1 MTFES
6 SATIRARLIPL
17 LALAGLVLLGWLLV
31 GAVLFRSGFYYR
43 YVASPDS
50 TAGEAERALQVID
63 QRYVPGARN
72 VLVLGDSRTAEGFSS
87 RVANQSAAGIN
98 FIEAGMA
105 GTTPRVWS
113 YLLQKID
120 PAGDRFDAVVLLRI
134 LDVNA
139 SDRECLA
146 DRSLDLAYLPP
157 LITTTDA
164 LDIPRSFAQPP
175 AHAQAWRTVLL
186 PMRAA
191 RADLDALANAP
202 YARLRAVRANLRAYV
217 PSRYAYTG
225 HAESLAAITL
235 DPVTLHPRAATDV
248 PPSVIAYLDQLRD
261 SRSAPRAPDPCNL
274 AYYREWL
281 GRIAT
286 RYRPTHR
293 PVLLVALP
301 RGPFHLEHGPPAR
314 TDLAAVGLTAGDGVT
329 LLAPSAVGALEQP
342 QFYFDGLHMN
352 RAGRDRYSV
361 LVAQSVADAL
371 APRPQGAAR

>member
-1 MTFES
+1 VTFES
-6 SATIRARLIPL
+6 GATIRTRLAPL
-17 LALAGLVLLGWLLV
+17 LALVGLVGVGWLLV
-31 GAVLFRSGFYYR
+31 GVVLFRSGFYYR

-50 TAGEAERALQVID
+50 TAGEAERALQVIG

-87 RVANQSAAGIN
+87 QVANRSVPGIN

-113 YLLQKID
+113 YLLRKID

-134 LDVNA
+134 VDVNTP
-139 SDRECLA
+139 DRECLA

-157 LITTTDA
+157 LVTAADA

-175 AHAQAWRTVLL
+175 ARAQAWRTVLL
-186 PMRAA
+186 PMRTA

-225 HAESLAAITL
+225 HAESLAAVTL
-235 DPVTLHPRAATDV
+235 DPVTLHPQPAADATASLID
-248 PPSVIAYLDQLRD
+248 YLDQLRD
-261 SRSAPRAPDPCNL
+261 SRKAPPAPEPCNVP
-274 AYYREWL
+274 YYRQWL
-281 GRIAT
+281 GRISAL
-286 RYRPTHR
+286 YRPTHR

-314 TDLAAVGLTAGDGVT
+314 TDLAAVGLSSGDGVT
-329 LLAPSAVGALEQP
+329 LLAPRVLGTLEQP
-342 QFYFDGLHMN
+342 QFFFDALHMN
-352 RAGRDRYSV
+352 RAGRDRYSL
-361 LVAQSVADAL
+361 LVAQSVAEAV